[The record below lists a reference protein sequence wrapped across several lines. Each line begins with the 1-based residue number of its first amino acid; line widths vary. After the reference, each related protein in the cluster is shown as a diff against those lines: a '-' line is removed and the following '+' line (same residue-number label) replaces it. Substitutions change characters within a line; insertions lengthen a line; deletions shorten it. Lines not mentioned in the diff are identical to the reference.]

1 MKNVEINNLDVSDLS
16 WVSSPLKLT
25 ARPFYQSSISA
36 VDVLKREIEMQEQTI
51 ENLRKSI
58 REEVIV
64 KSVRELRCPNC
75 NAPLKLNS
83 IKKDNMTSSCEYCG
97 SLLEF
102 LTKE

>member
-1 MKNVEINNLDVSDLS
+1 MEINNLDVSDLS
-16 WVSSPLKLT
+16 WVSSPLQLT
-25 ARPFYQSSISA
+25 ARPFYQSSISS
-36 VDVLKREIEMQEQTI
+36 VELLKREIELQAQTI

-75 NAPLKLNS
+75 NAPLKINS

-97 SLLEF
+97 CLLE
-102 LTKE
+102 LLKE